1 MSEDNDKTENL
12 YYYSNKGKQYT
23 FNLDDLTTEELKK
36 FEKMTERQRLKF
48 ITNFEL
54 QREAPFQDNVSLK
67 PIMTEAKNEKY
78 GDYALLK
85 AKLDEVEKLINSDKE
100 NYSNAE
106 NFSIVTKDGKKI
118 LSAYLEDFRYITEE
132 DVRNC
137 MKAFDMNQAT
147 LEMLKKYYKRKIES
161 IDLPGIKSSFLDS
174 LKKFYKNLIDEN
186 NREKFK
192 IEHLEDK
199 YENDIKNLTID
210 DITEQTT
217 EERIKELQNQLK
229 QLVKSLIKK
238 MDITDKKI
246 IKYVDAF
253 EWEKVQKFA
262 EEINNEELKKLLNE
276 YLEVEDK
283 GTNVIS
289 PEIKEKDYEE
299 TEKPEVLE
307 KKEDEKIETKEEDEK
322 IETEEE
328 EKEEE
333 TKEEETKEEL
343 DINTPL
349 KRRENELDKNLEK
362 QVVKVL
368 DSLLKTRNLI
378 RHFYEKKQ
386 YPIIENLF
394 SKETKNDFGSEIKE
408 YLENGRPFLKIIN
421 EKPLFS
427 KVKFNQYTSNKPDS
441 YYEVVYDKEN
451 NTTNITLKNPS
462 SKKIIEINYVP
473 TEGKVYYNSDKN
485 KATIKY
491 TRYGKGYKIKYTSGS
506 IIDKIR
512 DKFLKN
518 VNSEINELK
527 STDKDLRNEDR
538 NIYSKLDSLQKQIE
552 ELKNEMKNE
561 IKNEMKNEIKNEMK
575 NEIKNSLN
583 KKPEIPTKPKF
594 NFLDDISNPK
604 PLKPVEPKEKPKEE
618 LTDLQKALI
627 DRRKDIEYS
636 EDDEDSDTEWGE
648 GVKTKNSKNKRRM
661 EILDFLNSLEN

>member
-1 MSEDNDKTENL
+1 MSEDNSDNL
-12 YYYSNKGKQYT
+12 YYYSNKGRQYT

-54 QREAPFQDNVSLK
+54 QKETPFQDNVSLK

-100 NYSNAE
+100 NYQNAE
-106 NFSIVTKDGKKI
+106 NFSIVTKDGKKV
-118 LSAYLEDFRYITEE
+118 LPAYLEDFRYITEE

-174 LKKFYKNLIDEN
+174 LKKFYKNLIDES

-192 IEHLEDK
+192 IQHLEDK

-246 IKYVDAF
+246 IKYVDGF

-262 EEINNEELKKLLNE
+262 ESINNEELEKLVDE
-276 YLEVEDK
+276 YLELEDK
-283 GTNVIS
+283 GTSVIS
-289 PEIKEKDYEE
+289 PEMKEKDYEE
-299 TEKPEVLE
+299 TEKPEEIE
-307 KKEDEKIETKEEDEK
+307 KKEDEKIETKEE
-322 IETEEE
+322 E
-328 EKEEE
+328 EKEEPEETKEPEEE
-333 TKEEETKEEL
+333 TKEEEKIEDSETKEEP
-343 DINTPL
+343 DINTPM
-349 KRRENELDKNLEK
+349 KRRETELNKELEK
-362 QVVKVL
+362 QIVNVL
-368 DSLLKTRNLI
+368 NLLLEERNSI
-378 RHFYEKKQ
+378 RDFYEKKQ
-386 YPIIENLF
+386 YPTIENIP
-394 SKETKNDFGSEIKE
+394 SKEVKNEFGSEIKE
-408 YLENGRPFLKIIN
+408 YFKNGKPFIKIIN

-427 KVKFNQYTSNKPDS
+427 KVKFNHYTSDKPGS
-441 YYEVVYDKEN
+441 YYEVIYDKEN
-451 NTTNITLKNPS
+451 NTTSITLKDPS
-462 SKKIIEINYVP
+462 GKKLIEINYVP
-473 TEGKVYYNSDKN
+473 TEGKAYYNSDQN

-518 VNSEINELK
+518 INSEINELK
-527 STDKDLRNEDR
+527 KTDKDLKQEDK

-552 ELKNEMKNE
+552 DLKSELK
-561 IKNEMKNEIKNEMK
+561 
-575 NEIKNSLN
+575 
-583 KKPEIPTKPKF
+583 KKEIPTPPPIPKISEKTKTKPKF

-604 PLKPVEPKEKPKEE
+604 PLKPVIETNRKEKPKEE

-636 EDDEDSDTEWGE
+636 EDEEDDDEWGE
-648 GVKTKNSKNKRRM
+648 GYSKKKRRM

>member
-1 MSEDNDKTENL
+1 MSEDNSENL
-12 YYYSNKGKQYT
+12 YYYSNKGRQYT

-100 NYSNAE
+100 NYQNAE
-106 NFSIVTKDGKKI
+106 NFSIVSKDGKKV
-118 LSAYLEDFRYITEE
+118 LPAYLEDFRYITEE

-238 MDITDKKI
+238 MNITDKKI
-246 IKYVDAF
+246 IKYVDAY

-262 EEINNEELKKLLNE
+262 ESINNEELKKLLNE

-283 GTNVIS
+283 GTSVIS
-289 PEIKEKDYEE
+289 PETKEKDYEE

-307 KKEDEKIETKEEDEK
+307 KKEDETIETKEEEEK
-322 IETEEE
+322 PEEIKEE
-328 EKEEE
+328 EKEEP
-333 TKEEETKEEL
+333 EETKEEKIEDSETKEEP
-343 DINTPL
+343 DINTPM
-349 KRRENELDKNLEK
+349 KRREAELDKKLEEK
-362 QVVKVL
+362 IVNVM
-368 DSLLKTRNLI
+368 DHLLNNRNLI
-378 RHFYEKKQ
+378 RKAYEDKK
-386 YPIIENLF
+386 YPEIKGLT
-394 SKETKNDFGSEIKE
+394 SKESKNEFGSETKE
-408 YLENGRPFLKIIN
+408 YFRNGKLVIKIIN
-421 EKPLFS
+421 EKPSFS
-427 KVKFNQYTSNKPDS
+427 KVKFIEFTNKPGS
-441 YYEVVYDKEN
+441 YYEVIYDKEN
-451 NTTNITLKNPS
+451 NTTNITLKDPS
-462 SKKIIEINYVP
+462 GKKIVEINYIP
-473 TEGKVYYNSDKN
+473 TEGKAYYESNEN

-491 TRYGKGYKIKYTSGS
+491 TKYGKGYKIKYTSGS

-518 VNSEINELK
+518 INSEINELK
-527 STDKDLRNEDR
+527 NTDKDLRNEDK

-552 ELKNEMKNE
+552 DLKIELK
-561 IKNEMKNEIKNEMK
+561 
-575 NEIKNSLN
+575 
-583 KKPEIPTKPKF
+583 KKEIPTPPPIPKISEDTKPKPKF

-604 PLKPVEPKEKPKEE
+604 PLKPVIDRREKPKEE

-648 GVKTKNSKNKRRM
+648 GYSKKKRRM

>member
-1 MSEDNDKTENL
+1 MSEDNSENL
-12 YYYSNKGKQYT
+12 YYYSNKGRQYT

-100 NYSNAE
+100 NYQNAE
-106 NFSIVTKDGKKI
+106 NFSIVTKDGKKV
-118 LSAYLEDFRYITEE
+118 LPAYLEDFRYITEE

-174 LKKFYKNLIDEN
+174 LKKFYKNLIDES

-192 IEHLEDK
+192 IQHLEDK

-262 EEINNEELKKLLNE
+262 EDINNEELKKLLNE

-283 GTNVIS
+283 GTSVIS
-289 PEIKEKDYEE
+289 PEMKEKDYED

-322 IETEEE
+322 IEDS
-328 EKEEE
+328 KEE
-333 TKEEETKEEL
+333 TKEEEKIEDSETKEEP
-343 DINTPL
+343 DINTPM
-349 KRRENELDKNLEK
+349 KRRETELNKELEEK
-362 QVVKVL
+362 IVNVM
-368 DSLLKTRNLI
+368 DHLLNNRNLI
-378 RHFYEKKQ
+378 RNAFENKK
-386 YPIIENLF
+386 YPEIKGLT
-394 SKETKNDFGSEIKE
+394 SKEPKNEFGSETKE
-408 YLENGRPFLKIIN
+408 YFRNGKLVIKIIN
-421 EKPLFS
+421 EKPSFS
-427 KVKFNQYTSNKPDS
+427 KIKFIEFTDNPDK
-441 YYEVVYDKEN
+441 YYEIIYDKEN
-451 NTTNITLKNPS
+451 NTTNITLKDVLN
-462 SKKIIEINYVP
+462 KKIVEINYVP
-473 TEGKVYYNSDKN
+473 TEGKAYYNSDQN

-518 VNSEINELK
+518 INSEINELK
-527 STDKDLRNEDR
+527 NTDKDLKQEDK

-552 ELKNEMKNE
+552 DLKNE
-561 IKNEMKNEIKNEMK
+561 
-575 NEIKNSLN
+575 L
-583 KKPEIPTKPKF
+583 KKKEIPSSSFESRFTPIPPPIPKISEDTKLKPKF

-604 PLKPVEPKEKPKEE
+604 PLKPVIDRRKEKPKEE

-636 EDDEDSDTEWGE
+636 EDDEDDDEWGE
-648 GVKTKNSKNKRRM
+648 GYSKKKRRM

>member
-1 MSEDNDKTENL
+1 MSEDNSENL
-12 YYYSNKGKQYT
+12 YYYSNKGRQYT

-54 QREAPFQDNVSLK
+54 QKEAPFQDNVSLK
-67 PIMTEAKNEKY
+67 PIMTEARNEKY
-78 GDYALLK
+78 GDYALFK
-85 AKLDEVEKLINSDKE
+85 AKLDEVEKLIDSDKE

-106 NFSIVTKDGKKI
+106 NFSIVSKDGKKI
-118 LSAYLEDFRYITEE
+118 LPAYLEDFRYITEE

-192 IEHLEDK
+192 IQHLEDK

-262 EEINNEELKKLLNE
+262 EDINNEELKKLLNE

-283 GTNVIS
+283 GTSVIS
-289 PEIKEKDYEE
+289 PEMKEKDYEE

-307 KKEDEKIETKEEDEK
+307 KKEDEKIETKEE
-322 IETEEE
+322 E
-328 EKEEE
+328 EKEEPEETKEE
-333 TKEEETKEEL
+333 TKEEEKIEDSEIKEEP
-343 DINTPL
+343 DINTPM
-349 KRRENELDKNLEK
+349 KRRETELNKKLEE
-362 QVVKVL
+362 QIINVM
-368 DSLLKTRNLI
+368 DSLLRRRDLI
-378 RHFYEKKQ
+378 RNAYEDKK
-386 YPIIENLF
+386 YPEIKGLT
-394 SKETKNDFGSEIKE
+394 SKEVKNDFGSEIKE
-408 YLENGRPFLKIIN
+408 YFKNGKIFTKIIN
-421 EKPLFS
+421 EQPLFQ
-427 KVKFNQYTSNKPDS
+427 KIKFHQYTTNKPDY
-441 YYEVVYDKEN
+441 YYEVIYDKEN
-451 NTTNITLKNPS
+451 NTTNITLKDS
-462 SKKIIEINYVP
+462 SGNKITEIKYIP
-473 TEGKVYYNSDKN
+473 IEGKAYYESDRN

-491 TRYGKGYKIKYTSGS
+491 TKYGKGYKIKYTSGS

-512 DKFLKN
+512 DKFSNKN
-518 VNSEINELK
+518 EIKNINSEINELK
-527 STDKDLRNEDR
+527 NTDKDLKQEDK

-552 ELKNEMKNE
+552 DLKIELKKKNE
-561 IKNEMKNEIKNEMK
+561 IPIA
-575 NEIKNSLN
+575 
-583 KKPEIPTKPKF
+583 PPIPKISEDRKPKPKV

-604 PLKPVEPKEKPKEE
+604 PLKPVKPQEKPQEE

-636 EDDEDSDTEWGE
+636 EDSEDDDEWGE
-648 GVKTKNSKNKRRM
+648 GYSKKKRRM
-661 EILDFLNSLEN
+661 EILDFLNSLD